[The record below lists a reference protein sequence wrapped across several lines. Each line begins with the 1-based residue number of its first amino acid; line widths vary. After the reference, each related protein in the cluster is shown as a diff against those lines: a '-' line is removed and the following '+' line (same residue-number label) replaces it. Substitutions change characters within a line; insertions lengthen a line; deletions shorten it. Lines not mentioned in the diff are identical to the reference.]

1 MVNNNKKD
9 ELPFLFGVGEI
20 FKGLEKFVD
29 LVQKMELQGNN
40 EWNKSGQLEGFAG
53 NKELKGTYG
62 LSVRLGGLGENKLQ
76 SFGNLRPEEKGFKV
90 EESWEPIVD
99 LFDEGEKLIIVVE
112 IPGVNEN
119 RIKLALKGDILLL
132 DGEGL
137 KRRYQKEIILPW
149 APREESLKFNYR
161 HGILEIQLTK

>member
-9 ELPFLFGVGEI
+9 ELSFLFGVGEI
-20 FKGLEKFVD
+20 FKGLENFVN

-40 EWNKSGQLEGFAG
+40 EWNKSGQLEGLAG

-62 LSVRLGGLGENKLQ
+62 LSVRLGGQGENKFQ
-76 SFGNLRPEEKGFKV
+76 SKGFKV

-119 RIKLALKGDILLL
+119 SIKLALKGDILLL
-132 DGEGL
+132 EGEGL

-149 APREESLKFNYR
+149 TPREESLKFNYR
-161 HGILEIQLTK
+161 HGILEIELTK